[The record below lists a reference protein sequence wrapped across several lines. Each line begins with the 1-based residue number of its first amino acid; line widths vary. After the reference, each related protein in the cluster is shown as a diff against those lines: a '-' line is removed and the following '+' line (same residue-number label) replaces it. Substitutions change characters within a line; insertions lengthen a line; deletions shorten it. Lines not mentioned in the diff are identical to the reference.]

1 MKLTLHTLQ
10 GEELFECNVD
20 VSSSQDWSLMADNKL
35 SITFQLEHC
44 VNLTPGSYVDYDG
57 VRFYLL
63 KEFKPTEI
71 DSATW
76 SYNLTLFDA
85 ASWMSVTV
93 PVNLLDGKNNPTF
106 IYTASL
112 REHASIIVA
121 NLNRRMNTDQWKVG
135 NIIDSSNITVK
146 YDGRYC
152 SAILQELVDDQDAE
166 WWVDGM
172 TLNIGRAEFGE
183 AVELGYGNGLL
194 GNIVCDQADN
204 MRSYAYLYPL
214 GSTRNIDPTKYGYER
229 LQLPNGQMYVDMSET
244 GIAEL
249 VEERAFAGI
258 FPRYEGAVTSVRSR
272 AATSDNGEEFIIY
285 YISDSDIP
293 FNPNNYKMP
302 GLVPNITFLSGE
314 LMGQDFEVNYDADA
328 HEFEIITRWTSDN
341 VTQLPG
347 GLLTPA
353 VGDEY
358 VVWNITMPDEY
369 YPMAE
374 REFLEAAQKFA
385 DNSEKD
391 ISIYKAN
398 LDYIEVQ
405 ERGLQLRPGQRVRL
419 ISSEYFPDKGYYDSR
434 ITRMTRKLWYP
445 DEVTIDVSAVR
456 VIGSLSRIESSLSKA
471 ESRVSQLSVSIPA
484 IIKSTDNSLPTDS
497 SVYTSLRIDREYLSR
512 RKGGVMDGPL
522 FIGNTLS
529 SASWTGSKG
538 FAFSKLPDGVSYR
551 GDIDEFHAKE
561 LFAETFYIAG
571 IPFRKTANGSLFID
585 ANVVFGG
592 GVTMYG
598 TDSTPAPSI
607 FDGLPIDNQTL
618 QWQETENGKILVAVG
633 GGSGGG
639 GVADSVAWAN
649 VVGKPTW
656 ITNSKPT
663 YNYSEIQGTPDLSVY
678 ALASAI
684 PTNNNQLTNGAG
696 YITASAL
703 IGYATQ
709 TFVNTAING
718 AKEWVEE
725 QQYLTEITS
734 GMIESVLGYQPYDG
748 DTNRLGFLTSSALNG
763 YATQSWVNTAL
774 AGYLPLSGGAINGNL
789 NIGSADNNN
798 YYYLKFSRY
807 NHALRINNTDA
818 GGYISFGDNTNG
830 SFTVEK
836 TLEIGDKG
844 FRYSSDGGNTYK
856 DILHSGN
863 YSDYTF
869 GWESAYSKDLNGVYN
884 AILSGGSFLNAP
896 NGLQYGAL
904 LTLPYRKVTG
914 NQNQDFATQIYVPNG
929 DYNGCAIYWRGA
941 LSNQWQAWRVLL
953 DSSNYSNY
961 ALPKDGTAASATKLA
976 TPRTIWGK
984 SFDGTGNVTGDMS
997 GVGKFSANDNGYL
1010 TDISNGDIAISLPV
1024 RVTGGWE
1031 KGLEYK
1037 HLSNEAAFGYLAGAY
1052 GVGTT
1057 LSYYFYGGGYGTG
1070 SHAMRLYDAN
1080 NNYKAVFNGN
1090 VTAPTFTGN
1099 LVGNADSATKLAT
1112 PRTIWGHSFDGTGD
1126 VSGAFNN
1133 ILNAYRGSSTTAYL
1147 HITNVYADVDYISMY
1162 VSNLDNSRTDRP
1174 LVLQNGYG
1182 NVGIGGT
1189 TASEKLHVHG
1199 NTQITGNLIFDTESE
1214 TLILRKLNSTGKTAI
1229 FTQVNSS
1236 DHLLIGQGIAKAGKN
1251 TYIYGNEM
1259 IFAYGTAGSSS
1270 SAAMHIYS
1278 NGNVSIGGT
1287 TANAKLHVYGN
1298 LLTEGGITMYSQRSL
1313 KNILSYDG
1321 LSLEQLSVI
1330 KPIKFTWK
1338 DGRDNRYHVGG
1349 VADDMAT
1356 VVPEVVYSANDFLTM
1371 DYGNAGFYVAASL
1384 IKPVL
1389 DHEQRIKILEQ
1400 ENKALRKEINQL
1412 KQAS

>member
-44 VNLTPGSYVDYDG
+44 VNLSPGSYVDYDG

-106 IYTASL
+106 VYTASL
-112 REHASIIVA
+112 REHAAIIVA

-152 SAILQELVDDQDAE
+152 SAILQELVDDQDTE

-183 AVELGYGNGLL
+183 LIELGYGNGLL

-341 VTQLPG
+341 ATQLPG

-369 YPMAE
+369 YPKAE
-374 REFLEAAQKFA
+374 QEFLEAAQKYA
-385 DNSEKD
+385 DKAEKD
-391 ISIYKAN
+391 ISIYKAS

-405 ERGLQLRPGQRVRL
+405 ERGLQLRPGQKVRL
-419 ISSEYFPDKGYYDSR
+419 INPEYFPDKGYYDSR
-434 ITRMTRKLWYP
+434 ITRITRKLWYP
-445 DEVTIDVSAVR
+445 DEVAIDVSAVR

-471 ESRVSQLSVSIPA
+471 ETRVSQLSVSIPA

-497 SVYTSLRIDREYLSR
+497 SVYTSLRIDKEYLSR
-512 RKGGVMDGPL
+512 RKGGVMEAPL
-522 FIGNTLS
+522 YIGNALA
-529 SASWTGSKG
+529 SASWTGNKG
-538 FAFSKLPDGVSYR
+538 MSFRPLQDGFYR
-551 GDIDEFHAKE
+551 GDIDEFHTKE
-561 LFAETFYIAG
+561 LFTETFSIAG
-571 IPFRKTANGSLFID
+571 IPFRKTANGQLFID

-592 GVTMYG
+592 GVTIYG
-598 TDSTPAPSI
+598 TDTTPAPSL
-607 FDGLPIDNQTL
+607 FDGLPIDGRTIKRDGNGAL
-618 QWQETENGKILVAVG
+618 YVDETALSI
-633 GGSGGG
+633 SGGG
-639 GVADSVAWAN
+639 GVADSVAWMN
-649 VVGKPTW
+649 VTGKPTW
-656 ITNSKPT
+656 ITNTKPQYT
-663 YNYSEIQGTPDLSVY
+663 YSEILNPPDLSIY
-678 ALASAI
+678 ALASSLANYALKSSI

-703 IGYATQ
+703 NGYATQ
-709 TFVNTAING
+709 TFVNTAVNG

-725 QQYLTEITS
+725 QQYLTDITS

-774 AGYLPLSGGAINGNL
+774 AGYLPLSGGTVNGSITATSFIGNLTGNASNVAVGTGSSNAYRAIVVTNGNGGL
-789 NIGSADNNN
+789 YTAGTATGKPQYN
-798 YYYLKFSRY
+798 YSTGDVKAKSFT
-807 NHALRINNTDA
+807 TD
-818 GGYISFGDNTNG
+818 GG
-830 SFTVEK
+830 SFIGNLTGNADSATNADTLDGKHATDLVETK
-836 TLEIGDKG
+836 TIGGSSDSLDLNSRKSRDTWLSTAWAFEG
-844 FRYSSDGGNTYK
+844 SDNVLNQPWERSAANVWTLPGSYPLQIARFYSSNTIK
-856 DILHSGN
+856 VRG
-863 YSDYTF
+863 
-869 GWESAYSKDLNGVYN
+869 
-884 AILSGGSFLNAP
+884 SGGSSSWTDW
-896 NGLQYGAL
+896 Q
-904 LTLPYRKVTG
+904 
-914 NQNQDFATQIYVPNG
+914 QIAYT
-929 DYNGCAIYWRGA
+929 D
-941 LSNQWQAWRVLL
+941 SNV
-953 DSSNYSNY
+953 
-961 ALPKDGTAASATKLA
+961 ASATKLA
-976 TPRTIWGK
+976 TPRTIWGQ
-984 SFDGTGNVTGDMS
+984 SFDGTGNVLADK
-997 GVGKFSANDNGYL
+997 GVGLMSTQNYYGLSILPDTSVYGVRTFLTYDEGSTMGAYEISASYAVDGL
-1010 TDISNGDIAISLPV
+1010 SIGVAT
-1024 RVTGGWE
+1024 
-1031 KGLEYK
+1031 GLEYNTTIIP
-1037 HLSNEAAFGYLAGAY
+1037 SAA
-1052 GVGTT
+1052 
-1057 LSYYFYGGGYGTG
+1057 SYTPVVVI
-1070 SHAMRLYDAN
+1070 
-1080 NNYKAVFNGN
+1080 KKNGN
-1090 VTAPTFTGN
+1090 VAVGGSTAN
-1099 LVGNADSATKLAT
+1099 
-1112 PRTIWGHSFDGTGD
+1112 
-1126 VSGAFNN
+1126 
-1133 ILNAYRGSSTTAYL
+1133 
-1147 HITNVYADVDYISMY
+1147 
-1162 VSNLDNSRTDRP
+1162 
-1174 LVLQNGYG
+1174 
-1182 NVGIGGT
+1182 
-1189 TASEKLHVHG
+1189 EKLHVHG
-1199 NTQITGNLIFDTESE
+1199 NVKATGTFTTTDYIRTSKYIETGYLHLTSGIDDSFRTSVFGDAAGWGRMKVLRTGGYETGNYGVLPGKYTTAMAFAMSDTHAFIAIPSAASKASEVVVGGGDADKLKWSAKLLHSLNFSDYALPITG
-1214 TLILRKLNSTGKTAI
+1214 
-1229 FTQVNSS
+1229 
-1236 DHLLIGQGIAKAGKN
+1236 
-1251 TYIYGNEM
+1251 
-1259 IFAYGTAGSSS
+1259 GT
-1270 SAAMHIYS
+1270 I
-1278 NGNVSIGGT
+1278 
-1287 TANAKLHVYGN
+1287 KGN
-1298 LLTEGGITMYSQRSL
+1298 LLTEGGIMMYSQRSL
-1313 KNILSYDG
+1313 KNILSYEG
-1321 LSLEQLSVI
+1321 LSLEQLSGI

-1349 VADDMAT
+1349 VADDVMN
-1356 VVPEVVYSANDFLTM
+1356 VIPEVIYRSNDYLTM

-1384 IKPVL
+1384 IKPVV
-1389 DHEQRIKILEQ
+1389 DHEQRIKILER
-1400 ENKALRKEINQL
+1400 ENKALREEIRQL

>member
-44 VNLTPGSYVDYDG
+44 VNLSPGSYVDYDG

-63 KEFKPTEI
+63 KEVKPTEI

-106 IYTASL
+106 VYTASL
-112 REHASIIVA
+112 REHAAIIVA

-152 SAILQELVDDQDAE
+152 SAILQELVDDQNTE

-258 FPRYEGAVTSVRSR
+258 FPRYEGTVTSVRSR
-272 AATSDNGEEFIIY
+272 AATSGNGEEFIIY

-341 VTQLPG
+341 ATQLPG

-369 YPMAE
+369 YPKAE
-374 REFLEAAQKFA
+374 QEFLEAAQKYA
-385 DNSEKD
+385 DKAEKD
-391 ISIYKAN
+391 ISIYKAS

-405 ERGLQLRPGQRVRL
+405 ERGLQLRPGQKVRL
-419 ISSEYFPDKGYYDSR
+419 ISPEYFPDKGYYDSR
-434 ITRMTRKLWYP
+434 ITRITRKLWYP
-445 DEVTIDVSAVR
+445 DEVAIDVSAVR

-471 ESRVSQLSVSIPA
+471 ETRVSQLSVSIPA

-497 SVYTSLRIDREYLSR
+497 SVYTSLRIDKEYLSR
-512 RKGGVMDGPL
+512 RKGGVMEGPL
-522 FIGNTLS
+522 YIENTLA
-529 SASWTGSKG
+529 SASWTGNKG
-538 FAFSKLPDGVSYR
+538 MAFRPLQDGLFR
-551 GDIDEFHAKE
+551 GDIDEFHTKD
-561 LFAETFYIAG
+561 LFADTFYIAG
-571 IPFRKTANGSLFID
+571 IPFRKMANGSLFID
-585 ANVVFGG
+585 ASVVFGG

-607 FDGLPIDNQTL
+607 FDGLPIDGRTIKRDGNGAL
-618 QWQETENGKILVAVG
+618 YVDETALSV
-633 GGSGGG
+633 SGGG

-649 VVGKPTW
+649 VTGKPTW
-656 ITNSKPT
+656 ITNTKPT

-678 ALASAI
+678 ALASSLANYALKTSI

-696 YITASAL
+696 YITSSAL
-703 IGYATQ
+703 NGYATQ
-709 TFVNTAING
+709 TFVNTAVNG

-774 AGYLPLSGGAINGNL
+774 AGYLSLSGGTINGNL

-863 YSDYTF
+863 YSDY
-869 GWESAYSKDLNGVYN
+869 
-884 AILSGGSFLNAP
+884 
-896 NGLQYGAL
+896 
-904 LTLPYRKVTG
+904 
-914 NQNQDFATQIYVPNG
+914 
-929 DYNGCAIYWRGA
+929 
-941 LSNQWQAWRVLL
+941 
-953 DSSNYSNY
+953 
-961 ALPKDGTAASATKLA
+961 ALPKDGTAASANKLA
-976 TPRTIWGK
+976 TPRTIWGQ

-997 GVGKFSANDNGYL
+997 GVGKFSANDNGYI
-1010 TDISNGDIAISLPV
+1010 TDIANGGINISLPV
-1024 RVTGGWE
+1024 KVTGGWAR
-1031 KGLEYK
+1031 GLEYK
-1037 HLSNEAAFGYLAGAY
+1037 HLSNEAAFGYLVGAY

-1057 LSYYFYGGGYGTG
+1057 LSYYFYGGGYNTW
-1070 SHAMRLYDAN
+1070 SHAMRLYDASQ
-1080 NNYKAVFNGN
+1080 NYKAVFNGN
-1090 VTAPTFTGN
+1090 VA
-1099 LVGNADSATKLAT
+1099 
-1112 PRTIWGHSFDGTGD
+1112 
-1126 VSGAFNN
+1126 
-1133 ILNAYRGSSTTAYL
+1133 
-1147 HITNVYADVDYISMY
+1147 
-1162 VSNLDNSRTDRP
+1162 
-1174 LVLQNGYG
+1174 
-1182 NVGIGGT
+1182 IGGT
-1189 TASEKLHVHG
+1189 TADEKLHVHG
-1199 NTQITGNLIFDTESE
+1199 NTQITGNLIFDAERQ
-1214 TLILRKLNSTGKTAI
+1214 TLISRKLNSTGQTAI
-1229 FTQVNSS
+1229 FAQVNSE
-1236 DHLLIGQGIAKAGKN
+1236 DTLLIGQGIARAGKN

-1259 IFAYGTAGSSS
+1259 NFCYGTAGSTSS
-1270 SAAMHIYS
+1270 TAMHIYS
-1278 NGNVSIGGT
+1278 NGDVAMERLYLYPQTQALNASSGALRFHSDSTLLSGPSIQGVHAQMGYGAKHLVFYQHNTGGYTEYEAMRLTYDGNLVIGGT
-1287 TANAKLHVYGN
+1287 TASAKLHVYGN

-1313 KNILSYDG
+1313 KNILSYEG

-1349 VADDMAT
+1349 VADDVET

-1384 IKPVL
+1384 IKPVIN
-1389 DHEQRIKILEQ
+1389 HETRIEQLERRVKELEN
-1400 ENKALRKEINQL
+1400 ENKQLRQS
-1412 KQAS
+1412 A

>member
-44 VNLTPGSYVDYDG
+44 VNLSPGSYVDYDG

-63 KEFKPTEI
+63 KEVKPTEI

-106 IYTASL
+106 VYTASL
-112 REHASIIVA
+112 REHAAIIVA

-152 SAILQELVDDQDAE
+152 SAILQELVDDQNTE

-272 AATSDNGEEFIIY
+272 AATSGNGEEFIIY

-341 VTQLPG
+341 ATQLPG

-369 YPMAE
+369 YPKAE
-374 REFLEAAQKFA
+374 QEFLEAAQKYA
-385 DNSEKD
+385 DKAEKD

-405 ERGLQLRPGQRVRL
+405 ERGLQLRPGQKVRL

-434 ITRMTRKLWYP
+434 ITRITRKLWYP

-471 ESRVSQLSVSIPA
+471 ETRVSQLSVSIPA

-497 SVYTSLRIDREYLSR
+497 SVYTSLRIDKEYLSR
-512 RKGGVMDGPL
+512 RKGGVMEGPL
-522 FIGNTLS
+522 YIENTLA
-529 SASWTGSKG
+529 SASWTGNKG
-538 FAFSKLPDGVSYR
+538 MAFRPLQDGSFR
-551 GDIDEFHAKE
+551 GDIDEFHTKE
-561 LFAETFYIAG
+561 LFTDTFYIAG
-571 IPFRKTANGSLFID
+571 IPFRKMANGSLFID
-585 ANVVFGG
+585 ASVVFGG

-598 TDSTPAPSI
+598 TDTTPAPSI
-607 FDGLPIDNQTL
+607 FDGLPIDGRTIKRDGNGAL
-618 QWQETENGKILVAVG
+618 YVDETALSVSG
-633 GGSGGG
+633 GGGG
-639 GVADSVAWAN
+639 GVADSVVWAN
-649 VVGKPTW
+649 VYGKPTW
-656 ITNSKPT
+656 ITDTKPT
-663 YNYSEIQGTPDLSVY
+663 YNYSEIQGAPDLSVY
-678 ALASAI
+678 FLASNFTKANIKTTLGISDWALESAKPAYTAKEVGAVTESTTLHSASLNDFTTAGIYRFNI
-684 PTNNNQLTNGAG
+684 PADTAEGMTNYGNLFVIRGGARDTLSQLYFNSDGGGRIFVRSGSINNYTSRSWKTLAFTSDIPSLT
-696 YITASAL
+696 
-703 IGYATQ
+703 GYATE
-709 TFVNTAING
+709 TF
-718 AKEWVEE
+718 
-725 QQYLTEITS
+725 
-734 GMIESVLGYQPYDG
+734 
-748 DTNRLGFLTSSALNG
+748 
-763 YATQSWVNTAL
+763 VNTAL
-774 AGYLPLSGGAINGNL
+774 AGYLPLSGGTLTNAL
-789 NIGSADNNN
+789 TVKGSGQPLTVHRTQSSASVV
-798 YYYLKFSRY
+798 KFV
-807 NHALRINNTDA
+807 NTD
-818 GGYISFGDNTNG
+818 GTLGLLGVS
-830 SFTVEK
+830 VEK
-836 TLEIGDKG
+836 NAIFIEASGAIKKL
-844 FRYSSDGGNTYK
+844 
-856 DILHSGN
+856 LHSGN
-863 YSDYTF
+863 YSD
-869 GWESAYSKDLNGVYN
+869 
-884 AILSGGSFLNAP
+884 
-896 NGLQYGAL
+896 
-904 LTLPYRKVTG
+904 
-914 NQNQDFATQIYVPNG
+914 
-929 DYNGCAIYWRGA
+929 
-941 LSNQWQAWRVLL
+941 
-953 DSSNYSNY
+953 Y

-976 TPRTIWGK
+976 TPRTIWGQ
-984 SFDGTGNVTGDMS
+984 SFDGTGNVS
-997 GVGKFSANDNGYL
+997 GRLDDVEFINFVGSWL
-1010 TDISNGDIAISLPV
+1010 QI
-1024 RVTGGWE
+1024 
-1031 KGLEYK
+1031 GLER
-1037 HLSNEAAFGYLAGAY
+1037 NESSA
-1052 GVGTT
+1052 VQNIKIQ
-1057 LSYYFYGGGYGTG
+1057 SHGGKELLINPTG
-1070 SHAMRLYDAN
+1070 P
-1080 NNYKAVFNGN
+1080 N
-1090 VTAPTFTGN
+1090 VA
-1099 LVGNADSATKLAT
+1099 
-1112 PRTIWGHSFDGTGD
+1112 
-1126 VSGAFNN
+1126 
-1133 ILNAYRGSSTTAYL
+1133 
-1147 HITNVYADVDYISMY
+1147 
-1162 VSNLDNSRTDRP
+1162 
-1174 LVLQNGYG
+1174 
-1182 NVGIGGT
+1182 IGGT
-1189 TASEKLHVHG
+1189 TAS
-1199 NTQITGNLIFDTESE
+1199 
-1214 TLILRKLNSTGKTAI
+1214 
-1229 FTQVNSS
+1229 
-1236 DHLLIGQGIAKAGKN
+1236 
-1251 TYIYGNEM
+1251 
-1259 IFAYGTAGSSS
+1259 
-1270 SAAMHIYS
+1270 
-1278 NGNVSIGGT
+1278 
-1287 TANAKLHVYGN
+1287 AKLHVYGN
-1298 LLTEGGITMYSQRSL
+1298 IKTSGFVIADTRMYSYGYLMTNTGLSYCGLVQNSLVSSVGDSRDIWLYNEYMTNICGRTGVSIDGASAGVTIKGNLLTTGGITMYSQRSL

-1330 KPIKFTWK
+1330 KPIKFTWR

-1349 VADDMAT
+1349 VADDVET

-1384 IKPVL
+1384 IKPVIYCYNKVEK
-1389 DHEQRIKILEQ
+1389 HEQDIDYLKRENVAIKN
-1400 ENKALRKEINQL
+1400 ENKALRDEINQL

>member
-44 VNLTPGSYVDYDG
+44 VNLSPGSYVDYDG

-76 SYNLTLFDA
+76 SYSLTLFDA

-106 IYTASL
+106 VYTASL
-112 REHASIIVA
+112 REHAAIIVA

-152 SAILQELVDDQDAE
+152 SAILQELVDDQNTE

-183 AVELGYGNGLL
+183 LIELGYGNGLL

-328 HEFEIITRWTSDN
+328 HEFEIITRWTTDN

-369 YPMAE
+369 YPKAE
-374 REFLEAAQKFA
+374 QEFLEAAQKYA
-385 DNSEKD
+385 DKAEKD

-398 LDYIEVQ
+398 LDYIEGQ
-405 ERGLQLRPGQRVRL
+405 ERGLQLRPGQKVRL

-434 ITRMTRKLWYP
+434 ITRITRKLWYP
-445 DEVTIDVSAVR
+445 DEVAIDVSAVR

-471 ESRVSQLSVSIPA
+471 ETRVSQLSVSIPA

-497 SVYTSLRIDREYLSR
+497 SVYTSLRVDKEYLSR
-512 RKGGVMDGPL
+512 RKGGVMEGPL
-522 FIGNTLS
+522 YIGNALA

-538 FAFSKLPDGVSYR
+538 MFFGPLQDGLFR
-551 GDIDEFHAKE
+551 GDIDEFHTKE
-561 LFAETFYIAG
+561 LFTETFSIAG
-571 IPFRKTANGSLFID
+571 IPFRKMANGSLFID

-607 FDGLPIDNQTL
+607 FDGLPIDN
-618 QWQETENGKILVAVG
+618 ETIYWDNGVLKAMG
-633 GGSGGG
+633 GGGGG

-656 ITNSKPT
+656 ITNTKPT
-663 YNYSEIQGTPDLSVY
+663 YNYSEILNTPDLSVY

-696 YITASAL
+696 YITAEDTVANANKLGGYLPTTYMRASGQYTDSLNDLTSLGIYRMADTITDGPSGAGGYGNL
-703 IGYATQ
+703 MVIRSNGWDTLSQLYFNANNRRIFVRSGNNSNLTSKSWETLAFTSDIPSLNDYATE
-709 TFVNTAING
+709 TFVNTAVNG
-718 AKEWVEE
+718 VKEWVEE

-748 DTNRLGFLTSSALNG
+748 DTNRLGFLTSSALTPYFLTSNFTKANIKTTLG
-763 YATQSWVNTAL
+763 ISDWAL
-774 AGYLPLSGGAINGNL
+774 ASSLEWRAINSKPTNIDGFGMVEYLTNLNNATLNKFFRSSFQASNRPAYNYAVGFTLGNGSISANYAAQLAIDYYGGVHTRYKASTEWSEWVELAPLSSVPTKLSQLTDDVVAGKYLPLSGGTINGNL

-818 GGYISFGDNTNG
+818 GGNISFGDNTNG

-863 YSDYTF
+863 YS
-869 GWESAYSKDLNGVYN
+869 
-884 AILSGGSFLNAP
+884 
-896 NGLQYGAL
+896 
-904 LTLPYRKVTG
+904 
-914 NQNQDFATQIYVPNG
+914 
-929 DYNGCAIYWRGA
+929 
-941 LSNQWQAWRVLL
+941 
-953 DSSNYSNY
+953 NY

-997 GVGKFSANDNGYL
+997 GVWKFSANDNGYL
-1010 TDISNGDIAISLPV
+1010 TDIANGDIAISLPV
-1024 RVTGGWE
+1024 RVTGGWAR
-1031 KGLEYK
+1031 GFTYK
-1037 HLSNEAAFGYLAGAY
+1037 HLSNEAAFGNLAGVF
-1052 GVGTT
+1052 GEGTT
-1057 LSYYFYGGGYGTG
+1057 LYYYFYGGNYGTG
-1070 SHAMRLYDAN
+1070 SHAMRLYDASQ
-1080 NNYKAVFNGN
+1080 NYKAVFNGN
-1090 VTAPTFTGN
+1090 VA
-1099 LVGNADSATKLAT
+1099 
-1112 PRTIWGHSFDGTGD
+1112 
-1126 VSGAFNN
+1126 
-1133 ILNAYRGSSTTAYL
+1133 
-1147 HITNVYADVDYISMY
+1147 
-1162 VSNLDNSRTDRP
+1162 
-1174 LVLQNGYG
+1174 
-1182 NVGIGGT
+1182 
-1189 TASEKLHVHG
+1189 
-1199 NTQITGNLIFDTESE
+1199 
-1214 TLILRKLNSTGKTAI
+1214 
-1229 FTQVNSS
+1229 
-1236 DHLLIGQGIAKAGKN
+1236 
-1251 TYIYGNEM
+1251 
-1259 IFAYGTAGSSS
+1259 
-1270 SAAMHIYS
+1270 
-1278 NGNVSIGGT
+1278 IGGT

-1298 LLTEGGITMYSQRSL
+1298 LLTEGGITMFSQRSL
-1313 KNILSYDG
+1313 KNILSYEG
-1321 LSLEQLSVI
+1321 LSLEQLAVI

-1384 IKPVL
+1384 IKPVI
-1389 DHEQRIKILEQ
+1389 DHETRIKQLECRVKELEQ
-1400 ENKALRKEINQL
+1400 ENKQLRQS
-1412 KQAS
+1412 A